1 MRSTGQSHRP
11 TVDFNAHDK
20 KAPTC
25 MWPPPNGPK
34 RSTRSP
40 TATDRGRYPRGRG
53 HEGHHLII
61 KVNVVVVYLYLTHTT
76 NESMRL
82 GVHLWKVVLV
92 RTFALRLPEPL
103 RTFLA
108 ASLALAAAQVR
119 DREEDAGR
127 VAGQLRISTNTGS

>member
-1 MRSTGQSHRP
+1 MRKS
-11 TVDFNAHDK
+11 AY
-20 KAPTC
+20 

-40 TATDRGRYPRGRG
+40 NTTDRGRYPCGRG

-61 KVNVVVVYLYLTHTT
+61 KVNIVIVYNLYLLHTT

-82 GVHLWKVVLV
+82 DVHLWKVVLV

-108 ASLALAAAQVR
+108 ASLALAAAPVR

-127 VAGQLRISTNTGS
+127 VAGQLHRSRGGTNTGS